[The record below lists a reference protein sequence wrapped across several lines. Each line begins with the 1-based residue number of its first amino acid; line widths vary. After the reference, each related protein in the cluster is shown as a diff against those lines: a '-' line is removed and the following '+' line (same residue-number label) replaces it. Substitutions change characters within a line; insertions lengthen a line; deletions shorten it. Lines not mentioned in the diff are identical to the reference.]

1 MYGWMDGCM
10 HACMYVSMYIY
21 IYIQSERER
30 ESWHEIRTSSSN
42 MSYITLYY
50 HPSISPNY
58 HYHPIFLGW
67 LAMTWPIPHRVQ
79 TCAGS
84 RQPPLLV
91 VRASPAVPALL
102 LWSPASASDFQGA
115 PFSSPEAGGLLR
127 ETLKIEE
134 VSCYSSPA
142 LKCINRSMV
151 FVETGYCDDETII
164 EN

>member
-1 MYGWMDGCM
+1 
-10 HACMYVSMYIY
+10 
-21 IYIQSERER
+21 
-30 ESWHEIRTSSSN
+30 
-42 MSYITLYY
+42 MSYITVLYY
-50 HPSISPNY
+50 FILSSIYLSQLPLPS
-58 HYHPIFLGW
+58 HLFG
-67 LAMTWPIPHRVQ
+67 LARNDLTPHRVQ

-142 LKCINRSMV
+142 LKCINRSIYIYIYIHYTPYSTLWFQEFPEKV
-151 FVETGYCDDETII
+151 LNPQYILYRHTSEATAGSRVS
-164 EN
+164 